1 MWPLHHKTNRKT
13 NHELNEEDRNKLAI
27 GYRLS
32 AIGYRLSAI
41 SYQLILGVSVSVFAV
56 TAFAADCKVN
66 DSDISAEYVGGCVN
80 GLAHGRGK
88 AKGSDTYEGEF
99 KQGNKHGKGVYSWS
113 SGGTYEGNYLDDK
126 ASGKGVMIFPSGA
139 RYEGDWLKGVINGKG
154 IWHYKDGTKY
164 DGEFQSNR
172 RHGFGKMTIPRNAY
186 DPKNFSG
193 NGTWVGDNYFLTG
206 MFEDNTLILS
216 CTSPQN
222 CKQEQAKREAQE
234 RREAADR
241 ERDKATACNK
251 YYNGYVGY
259 VDYNNGKRDFWG
271 QDIGNKYGRFVV
283 LGSGGGSVSIKGVDG
298 GSYPGYDKMDNVSCT
313 WLREKER

>member
-1 MWPLHHKTNRKT
+1 MGGL
-13 NHELNEEDRNKLAI
+13 
-27 GYRLS
+27 
-32 AIGYRLSAI
+32 
-41 SYQLILGVSVSVFAV
+41 VSLFAV

-66 DSDISAEYVGGCVN
+66 DPDISDEYVGGCVN
-80 GLAHGRGK
+80 GLAHGKGK
-88 AKGSDTYEGEF
+88 AKGRDTYEGEF
-99 KQGNKHGKGVYSWS
+99 ERGHIHGKGSYVAE
-113 SGGTYEGNYLDDK
+113 SGTSYNGYWVKGEKQGRGLQIYPKGSKYEG
-126 ASGKGVMIFPSGA
+126 
-139 RYEGDWLKGVINGKG
+139 EWLNSL
-154 IWHYKDGTKY
+154 W
-164 DGEFQSNR
+164 
-172 RHGFGKMTIPRNAY
+172 HGFGKATLTNIDSDEIKSYGDRG
-186 DPKNFSG
+186 KL
-193 NGTWVGDNYFLTG
+193 VGDKFILEG
-206 MFEDNTLILS
+206 IFENQSLILP

-241 ERDKATACNK
+241 RREAADRERDRATACNK